1 MGTVF
6 GLFPEISFVL
16 VHIFEQ
22 DRFHMDVYL
31 VGQTG
36 DHIFELGD
44 LLIDKLPQFLA
55 FLSFLH
61 QHLLQVLLF
70 LVSHLQSLLKLS
82 DLFNMPL
89 LHSLN
94 ILMLGLFFIPLDVL

>member
-6 GLFPEISFVL
+6 GLFPEIDLLL

-22 DRFHMDVYL
+22 NGLHMDVYL

-36 DHIFELGD
+36 DHIFKLGD

-61 QHLLQVLLF
+61 QYLLQVLFF

-82 DLFNMPL
+82 DLFGMPS

-94 ILMLGLFFIPLDVL
+94 ILMLA